1 MVNSRGLAEQ
11 LAKVWGEPVT
21 EVRQHARNLR
31 ESDPPLIT
39 AGGRGRHVPDMT
51 ADDAASLICAT
62 LGSRAV
68 GDSASTVIG
77 LKRLTA
83 NYRGSRVKPMD
94 HVAGIVHR
102 FIGSRLDM
110 AKAPDVVQGLA
121 RVLEL
126 FEHET
131 ELQRELLAH
140 ADMDYRLFARFRI
153 HYPDFYAHLTIGVRG
168 KFHETVTYG
177 RYKNPVKEAIRGC
190 DERSLREIAK
200 WLR

>member
-1 MVNSRGLAEQ
+1 MWSSRSARWKGARGLTSEPISSSEINSLESQGLKSMVNSRGLAEQ
-11 LAKVWGEPVT
+11 LAKVWGEPLT

-110 AKAPDVVQGLA
+110 AKAPDVVQGL
-121 RVLEL
+121 
-126 FEHET
+126 
-131 ELQRELLAH
+131 
-140 ADMDYRLFARFRI
+140 
-153 HYPDFYAHLTIGVRG
+153 
-168 KFHETVTYG
+168 
-177 RYKNPVKEAIRGC
+177 
-190 DERSLREIAK
+190 
-200 WLR
+200 